1 MSAVSASER
10 LACEERRASALR
22 CLARED
28 GPCRI
33 KLCGMF
39 RDEDIEAVNLA
50 MPDLCGFIFGFPKSH
65 RNVTEPVAMR
75 LMEGLDARILRTLVI
90 VDQPLPEVV
99 SHLSQLPVDLVQ
111 LHGNED
117 NEYVEALRSR
127 THLGIIQAFRIRGRE
142 DVERA
147 LASVADMVLLDAGQ
161 GEGRAFDWS
170 LVGGFGARRP
180 FILAGGLA
188 PDNVAEAVRT
198 LHPWGVDMSSGIET
212 NRIKDPIKMAAAVAA
227 VRSAL

>member
-1 MSAVSASER
+1 MGTNER
-10 LACEERRASALR
+10 LVREERRASALEW
-22 CLARED
+22 LVREG

-39 RDEDIEAVNLA
+39 RDEDIVAVNLA

-65 RNVTEPVAMR
+65 RNVTEPVATR
-75 LMEGLDARILRTLVI
+75 LMEGLDAHVRRTLVI
-90 VDQPLPEVV
+90 VDQPLPDAA
-99 SHLSQLPVDLVQ
+99 SHLSRLPVDLVQ
-111 LHGNED
+111 LHGHED
-117 NEYVEALRSR
+117 NGYLEALRSHA
-127 THLGIIQAFRIRGRE
+127 HLGIIQAFRIRGQE
-142 DVERA
+142 DVGRA
-147 LASVADMVLLDAGQ
+147 LASAADMVLLDAGQ

-170 LVGGFGARRP
+170 LVEGFGDRRP
-180 FILAGGLA
+180 FILAGGLT

-198 LHPWGVDMSSGIET
+198 LRPWGVDMSSGIET